1 MLQYWSVFD
10 LSCIL
15 KDYIIIGHVFTAK
28 RANSYTFVPLQMS
41 IHTWILTAV
50 LGLLVVHSTA
60 GQSCPTPFEAV
71 ISGVTDVV
79 IPAVQFDFQDP
90 EMTFLS
96 EILHLTNEEIE
107 QKTEYAIQHFN
118 TTFGL
123 DFSNIEPNDEQQRFL
138 GNARFRPSRGP
149 YNFTIVD
156 NRWLVSGNP
165 RSRCFKVGF
174 GGFGVDFTG
183 EMMLHG
189 TYGGEEGI
197 QAPADA
203 FMVYQDLFFF
213 DVCPQQ
219 PILIQYKSLV
229 PARVL
234 SFDGGTIGIEEHQ
247 LNSRQL
253 GTGRVHIVT
262 KARPRPDDS
271 MLLVVENTIV
281 LSFP

>member
-1 MLQYWSVFD
+1 MLQYWSAFD
-10 LSCIL
+10 LSCIF
-15 KDYIIIGHVFTAK
+15 IGHVFTAK
-28 RANSYTFVPLQMS
+28 RANSCTFVQLQMS

-60 GQSCPTPFEAV
+60 GQLCPTPFEAV

-96 EILHLTNEEIE
+96 EILHLTSEEIE
-107 QKTEYAIQHFN
+107 QQTEDAIQHFN

-149 YNFTIVD
+149 YNSTIVD
-156 NRWLVSGNP
+156 NRWLVSGNL
-165 RSRCFKVGF
+165 RSWCFKVGF

-203 FMVYQDLFFF
+203 FVVYH
-213 DVCPQQ
+213 VCPQQ

-234 SFDGGTIGIEEHQ
+234 SFDGGTISIEEHQ

-262 KARPRPDDS
+262 KARPRPDDPT
-271 MLLVVENTIV
+271 LLVVENTIV